1 MRMMPG
7 RGRRR
12 PGRCRIAGGVGRSS
26 TTYTGLK
33 VLTLE
38 MFAQWTKGKP
48 FTVSQVLNHLER
60 QVQRGGGIEGGRK
73 CQGHRP

>member
-1 MRMMPG
+1 
-7 RGRRR
+7 
-12 PGRCRIAGGVGRSS
+12 
-26 TTYTGLK
+26 